1 MASPIVTL
9 IAAVSADG
17 FISKGRGV
25 PWDLPEDRAHF
36 RSYTT
41 GKWLLL
47 GRTTYEEMLGWFRD
61 HTPLVLTRDREYKP
75 SIGHRV
81 SSVDEAI
88 SLAEAAGQSELVVCG
103 GEHAYALAMPH
114 ATRLLITR
122 VDSRLGSGVP
132 FPAINADDWAV
143 TRTEPHDG
151 DPSFCIEHYERPS
164 ECEAK

>member
-1 MASPIVTL
+1 MAGPIVTL

-36 RSYTT
+36 RSYTA

-75 SIGHRV
+75 PVGQRV
-81 SSVDEAI
+81 STVCEAI
-88 SLAEAAGQSELVVCG
+88 DLAAAAGQQELVVCG
-103 GEHAYALAMPH
+103 GQVAFALAMSY
-114 ATRLLITR
+114 ASRLIITR
-122 VDSRLGSGVP
+122 VADSLGSGVP
-132 FPAINADDWAV
+132 FPDIHEDDWV
-143 TRTEPHDG
+143 IMRTEPHDG
-151 DPSFCIEHYERPS
+151 APSFCIEHYERRP
-164 ECEAK
+164 EGEAK